1 MRLLKPV
8 NEMPGSDSGE
18 VVFYCAR
25 RIQTCK
31 SKKKKQGWLM
41 LKPNGSLEYLLYC
54 IYYGTAVG
62 QSHIP
67 QVWNPSTYR
76 P

>member
-1 MRLLKPV
+1 MLGSMLKEGNLSRVVRLLKPV

-31 SKKKKQGWLM
+31 SRKKKQGWLM

-54 IYYGTAVG
+54 I
-62 QSHIP
+62 
-67 QVWNPSTYR
+67 
-76 P
+76 

>member
-18 VVFYCAR
+18 VVFYYAR

-31 SKKKKQGWLM
+31 SRKKKTRVVDAK
-41 LKPNGSLEYLLYC
+41 
-54 IYYGTAVG
+54 A
-62 QSHIP
+62 
-67 QVWNPSTYR
+67 
-76 P
+76 

>member
-1 MRLLKPV
+1 MLGSMLKEGNLSRVVRLLKPV

-31 SKKKKQGWLM
+31 SRKKKQGWLM
-41 LKPNGSLEYLLYC
+41 LKPNRSLEYLLYC
-54 IYYGTAVG
+54 I
-62 QSHIP
+62 
-67 QVWNPSTYR
+67 
-76 P
+76 

>member
-1 MRLLKPV
+1 MLGSMLKEGNLSRVVRLLKPV

-31 SKKKKQGWLM
+31 SRKKKTRVVDAK
-41 LKPNGSLEYLLYC
+41 
-54 IYYGTAVG
+54 A
-62 QSHIP
+62 
-67 QVWNPSTYR
+67 
-76 P
+76 

>member
-1 MRLLKPV
+1 MLGSMLKEGNLSRVVRLLKPV

-18 VVFYCAR
+18 VVFYYAR

-31 SKKKKQGWLM
+31 SRKKKQGWLM

-54 IYYGTAVG
+54 I
-62 QSHIP
+62 
-67 QVWNPSTYR
+67 
-76 P
+76 